1 MKKKFNK
8 NTGYTTMLATEYVD
22 VENEFIVVSDVEKVE
37 KYDSINNSYTD
48 EYSQSTVYLAQE
60 GAPQP
65 IKVKVINDKLKLDFL
80 QKVKLNNLEACEVNK
95 MIYFRADKI
104 EVI

>member
-8 NTGYTTMLATEYVD
+8 NTGYTTMLASEYVD
-22 VENEFIVVSDVEKVE
+22 VENEFVVVSDVAEIE
-37 KYDSINNSYTD
+37 KYDSASNSYTG
-48 EYSQSTVYLAQE
+48 EYSHSTVYLAQE

>member
-22 VENEFIVVSDVEKVE
+22 IENEFIVVSEVAKIE
-37 KYDSINNSYTD
+37 KYDSVNNSYTGK
-48 EYSQSTVYLAQE
+48 YSHSTVYLAQD

-80 QKVKLNNLEACEVNK
+80 QKVKLENLEACEVNK
-95 MIYFRADKI
+95 MIYFRAEKV

>member
-8 NTGYTTMLATEYVD
+8 NTGYSNTLASEYVD
-22 VENEFIVVSDVEKVE
+22 IENEFVVVSDVEEVE
-37 KYDSINNSYTD
+37 KYDSASNSYTG
-48 EYSQSTVYLAQE
+48 EYSHSTVYLAQD

-65 IKVKVINDKLKLDFL
+65 IKVKVINEKLKLDFL
-80 QKVKLNNLEACEVNK
+80 QKVKLDNLEACEVNK
-95 MIYFRADKI
+95 MIYFRANKI

>member
-22 VENEFIVVSDVEKVE
+22 VENEFVVVSDVEEVE
-37 KYDSINNSYTD
+37 KYNSVSNSYTG
-48 EYSQSTVYLAQE
+48 EYSHSTVYVAQE

-65 IKVKVINDKLKLDFL
+65 IKIKVVNDKLKLDFL
-80 QKVKLNNLEACEVNK
+80 QKIKLINLEACEVNK
-95 MIYFRADKI
+95 MIYFRAEKV

>member
-8 NTGYTTMLATEYVD
+8 NTGYTTMLAEEYVD
-22 VENEFIVVSDVEKVE
+22 VENEFVVVSDVEEVE
-37 KYDSINNSYTD
+37 KYDSANNSYTG
-48 EYSQSTVYLAQE
+48 EYSHSTVYVAQE

-65 IKVKVINDKLKLDFL
+65 IKIKVVNDKLKLDFL
-80 QKVKLNNLEACEVNK
+80 QKIKLINLEACEVNK
-95 MIYFRADKI
+95 MIYFRAEKV

>member
-8 NTGYTTMLATEYVD
+8 NTGYSNTLATEYVD
-22 VENEFIVVSDVEKVE
+22 IENEFIVVSDVEEVE
-37 KYDSINNSYTD
+37 KYDSASNSYIG
-48 EYSQSTVYLAQE
+48 EYSHSTVYVAQE

-65 IKVKVINDKLKLDFL
+65 VKIKVVN
-80 QKVKLNNLEACEVNK
+80 VNLEACEVNK
-95 MIYFRADKI
+95 MIYFRAEKV

>member
-8 NTGYTTMLATEYVD
+8 NTGYTTMLASEYVD
-22 VENEFIVVSDVEKVE
+22 VENEFVVVSDVAEIE
-37 KYDSINNSYTD
+37 KYDSANNSYTG
-48 EYSQSTVYLAQE
+48 EYSHSTVYLAQE

-80 QKVKLNNLEACEVNK
+80 QKVKLDNLEACEVNK
-95 MIYFRADKI
+95 MIYFRANKI

>member
-8 NTGYTTMLATEYVD
+8 NTGYSNTLATEYVD
-22 VENEFIVVSDVEKVE
+22 IENEFVVVSYVEEVE
-37 KYDSINNSYTD
+37 KYDSASNSYTG
-48 EYSQSTVYLAQE
+48 EYSHSTVYVAQE

-65 IKVKVINDKLKLDFL
+65 VKIKVVNDKLKLDFL
-80 QKVKLNNLEACEVNK
+80 QKIKLINLEACEVNK
-95 MIYFRADKI
+95 MIYFRAEKV

>member
-8 NTGYTTMLATEYVD
+8 ITGYTTMLAEEYVD
-22 VENEFIVVSDVEKVE
+22 VENEFVVVSDVEEVE
-37 KYDSINNSYTD
+37 KYDSANNSYTG
-48 EYSQSTVYLAQE
+48 EYSHSTVYVAQE

-65 IKVKVINDKLKLDFL
+65 IKIKVVNDKLKLDFL
-80 QKVKLNNLEACEVNK
+80 QKIKLINLEACEVNK
-95 MIYFRADKI
+95 MIYFRAEKV

>member
-8 NTGYTTMLATEYVD
+8 NTGYTTMLASEYVD
-22 VENEFIVVSDVEKVE
+22 VENEFVVVSDVAEIE
-37 KYDSINNSYTD
+37 KYDSASNSYTG
-48 EYSQSTVYLAQE
+48 EYSHSTVYLAQE

-80 QKVKLNNLEACEVNK
+80 QKVKLNNLGACEVNK

>member
-22 VENEFIVVSDVEKVE
+22 IENEFIVVSEVAKIE
-37 KYDSINNSYTD
+37 KYDSVNNSYTG
-48 EYSQSTVYLAQE
+48 EYSHSTVYLAQD

-80 QKVKLNNLEACEVNK
+80 QKVKLENLEACEVNK
-95 MIYFRADKI
+95 MIYFRVEKV

>member
-8 NTGYTTMLATEYVD
+8 NTGYTTMLAEEYVD
-22 VENEFIVVSDVEKVE
+22 VENEFVVVSDVAEIE
-37 KYDSINNSYTD
+37 KYDSANNSYTG
-48 EYSQSTVYLAQE
+48 EYSHSTVYLAQE

-80 QKVKLNNLEACEVNK
+80 QKVKLDNLEACEVNK
-95 MIYFRADKI
+95 MIYFRANKI

>member
-8 NTGYTTMLATEYVD
+8 NTGYTTMLASEYV
-22 VENEFIVVSDVEKVE
+22 EKKNEFVVVSDVAEIE
-37 KYDSINNSYTD
+37 KYDSASNSYTG
-48 EYSQSTVYLAQE
+48 EYSHSTVYLAQE

-80 QKVKLNNLEACEVNK
+80 QKVKLNNLGACEVNK